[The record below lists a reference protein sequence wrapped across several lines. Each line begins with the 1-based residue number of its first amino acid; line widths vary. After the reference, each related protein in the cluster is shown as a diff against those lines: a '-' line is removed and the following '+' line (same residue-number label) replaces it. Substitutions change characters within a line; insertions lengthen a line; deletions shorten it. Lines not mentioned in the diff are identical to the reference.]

1 VTWCSRSGDAVTLE
15 LKVFPKSPRSR
26 IGPVE
31 GGRLQVRVHAA
42 PEDGEANAAVIALL
56 ARAFDVPRGAVTILT
71 GQTSR
76 LKSIRIAGSAV
87 EPAMYEK
94 GSVDVKSK

>member
-1 VTWCSRSGDAVTLE
+1 MWYSPGEGQVTLE
-15 LKVFPKSPRSR
+15 IKVFPKSPHSR

-31 GGRLQVRVHAA
+31 GGRLQVRIHAA
-42 PEDGEANAAVIALL
+42 PEDGAANAAVVALL
-56 ARAFDVPRGAVTILT
+56 ARAFEVPQRAVTILL

-76 LKSIRIAGSAV
+76 MKSVRITGSLV
-87 EPAMYEK
+87 DPSVYEK

>member
-1 VTWCSRSGDAVTLE
+1 MTWCSRSGDVVTLE
-15 LKVFPKSPRSR
+15 LKVFPKSPHSR

-31 GGRLQVRVHAA
+31 GGRLQVRIHAA
-42 PEDGEANAAVIALL
+42 PEDGEANAAVVALL
-56 ARAFDVPRGAVTILT
+56 ARAFEVPRGAVAILV

-76 LKSIRIAGSAV
+76 LKTVRITGSSV
-87 EPAMYEK
+87 EPVAFER